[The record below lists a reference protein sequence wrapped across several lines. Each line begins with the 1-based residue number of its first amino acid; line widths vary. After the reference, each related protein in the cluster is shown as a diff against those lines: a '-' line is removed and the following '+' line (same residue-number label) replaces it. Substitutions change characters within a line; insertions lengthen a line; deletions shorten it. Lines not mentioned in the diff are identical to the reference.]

1 MESSCHVSTTTA
13 CSVWRESN
21 HSVTFSIPLRHTREC
36 RARSQRCCSTARQ
49 GGRLGQASGPQ
60 TLLASQLHRV
70 SPRHRRLRTRSRA
83 VYAAASS
90 TVKDPYHVLG
100 VEISATDQLIK
111 KAFKQKAKQL
121 HPDVNKA
128 PDAADRFM
136 ECKMAYQL
144 LIDPAKRQQYDRRHQ
159 AGFDWGD
166 FVDGIASG
174 GAKQRKQDNGEP
186 FYGFTDFLRDLDVDL
201 KRWSDQVDKKG
212 FKSLFDELYDA
223 GLLAVGA
230 LEKGLG
236 LSSEEIKRAASSRS
250 TSTSGAANPGAS
262 SSDQQQSS
270 RASRPTTCYRS
281 SSQAQKTDEED
292 EAEAVRQKVQSF
304 EQEAERKKQ
313 EAEREVDDMLA
324 DLKKRLKKQ

>member
-1 MESSCHVSTTTA
+1 M
-13 CSVWRESN
+13 
-21 HSVTFSIPLRHTREC
+21 
-36 RARSQRCCSTARQ
+36 
-49 GGRLGQASGPQ
+49 
-60 TLLASQLHRV
+60 
-70 SPRHRRLRTRSRA
+70 
-83 VYAAASS
+83 YAAAASI
-90 TVKDPYHVLG
+90 KDPYNVLG
-100 VEISATDQLIK
+100 VETSATDQLIK

-144 LIDPAKRQQYDRRHQ
+144 LIDPAKRQQYDRQHQ
-159 AGFDWGD
+159 GEFDWGD
-166 FVDGIASG
+166 FVDGVTSG
-174 GAKQRKQDNGEP
+174 GAKQRKQDTGEP

-236 LSSEEIKRAASSRS
+236 LSSEEARRAASSKS
-250 TSTSGAANPGAS
+250 TSTSGAAASGTS
-262 SSDQQQSS
+262 SSNQQQSYQS
-270 RASRPTTCYRS
+270 GRSEARPPK
-281 SSQAQKTDEED
+281 ADEVD
-292 EAEAVRQKVQSF
+292 EAEVIRQKVQFF
-304 EQEAERKKQ
+304 EQEAARKKQ

-324 DLKKRLKKQ
+324 DLKKRLNKE